1 LSVTLPDVVGRQRA
15 ADLRYTGRRLGGTEA
30 GSIGLVEGLDSG
42 LIEEHQL
49 PLRPHR
55 VQPSRLM
62 RMKLALMGTPW
73 DMPVTPKEREKA

>member
-1 LSVTLPDVVGRQRA
+1 L
-15 ADLRYTGRRLGGTEA
+15 LRPYGL
-30 GSIGLVEGLDSG
+30 IGLIEGLDSG